1 MLNRK
6 TPGRPHNLQVHD
18 KSPYVGAQ
26 QVDEQ
31 EDVKASLESLL
42 QQKFEQ
48 NPQLVTGEL
57 ENGLRYVILPNKIPP
72 KRFEA
77 HLEIHAGAAPGPFF
91 FSMSHC
97 FTPCWYQIL

>member
-1 MLNRK
+1 M
-6 TPGRPHNLQVHD
+6 
-18 KSPYVGAQ
+18 
-26 QVDEQ
+26 
-31 EDVKASLESLL
+31 KASLESLL

-77 HLEIHAGAAPGPFF
+77 HLEIHAGAPSALASYFHVGLLFHTVVVPDPVSIDPQCSRIRVFF
-91 FSMSHC
+91 ASVIM
-97 FTPCWYQIL
+97 ILLWAF